1 MNKILELIKIGDVA
15 VSEQKVVETTP
26 ISSPDD
32 KEESKPE
39 KESTSTKKSK
49 SKKQSRGIGRAEL
62 QKDEEDKELNSFKEN
77 IFVVF
82 VECETPGNVGFLART
97 MANFGLK
104 NLVLINPPTLTK
116 EAYYQATHGK
126 YIVEN
131 AKIYKTL
138 DEFYQSQRI
147 DFKVA
152 STGMAGGSYNLSR
165 IPIKPEELGKTLNI
179 SNKIA
184 ILFGREGN
192 GLTNKEI
199 EESDICVS
207 IPTDPTY
214 PIMNISHAAAII
226 FYELFKNKHDF
237 GVKGLEESSGL
248 EKEYLLKDMQDL
260 INSLDI
266 PDHKKRTGM
275 KSFKNIINRAFITG
289 REAHT
294 LKGILRRLKNKIGE
308 K

>member
-1 MNKILELIKIGDVA
+1 MLELIKIGDAA
-15 VSEQKVVETTP
+15 VSEQKVVETTTMT
-26 ISSPDD
+26 SPE
-32 KEESKPE
+32 KEEKSE

-49 SKKQSRGIGRAEL
+49 SKKQSRGTGRVQIPKE
-62 QKDEEDKELNSFKEN
+62 QSEEELNAFKEN
-77 IFVVF
+77 LYVVF
-82 VECETPGNVGFLART
+82 VECETPGNIGFLARS

-104 NLVLINPPTLTK
+104 NLVLLNPPTLTK
-116 EAYYQATHGK
+116 EAFYQATHGK

-165 IPIKPEELGKTLNI
+165 IPIKPEELGKKINVA
-179 SNKIA
+179 NKTA

-192 GLTNKEI
+192 GLTNEEI
-199 EESDICVS
+199 DDCDICVS

-214 PIMNISHAAAII
+214 PIMNISHAGAII

-237 GVKGLEESSGL
+237 GVKGLEESTGL
-248 EKEYLLKDMQDL
+248 EKEYLLKDMHEL
-260 INSLDI
+260 IDYLDI
-266 PDHKKRTGM
+266 PEHKKKNGF
-275 KSFKNIINRAFITG
+275 KSFKNIINRAYITG

-308 K
+308 Q

>member
-1 MNKILELIKIGDVA
+1 MIKIGDTA
-15 VSEQKVVETTP
+15 VSEEKVVETTAMA
-26 ISSPDD
+26 SPEE
-32 KEESKPE
+32 KEESNTE
-39 KESTSTKKSK
+39 KKSTSTKKAK
-49 SKKQSRGIGRAEL
+49 SKTQSRGTGKVKLIRE
-62 QKDEEDKELNSFKEN
+62 KENEEISLFKEN
-77 IFVVF
+77 IYIVF

-104 NLVLINPPTLTK
+104 NLVLINPTKLTN

-131 AKIYKTL
+131 AKIYPTL
-138 DEFYQSQRI
+138 DDFYQSQRI

-165 IPIKPEELGKTLNI
+165 IPIKPEELSKSMNV

-184 ILFGREGN
+184 ILFGREGD
-192 GLTNKEI
+192 GLSNKEI
-199 EESDICVS
+199 GDCDICVS

-226 FYELFKNKHDF
+226 SYELFKNKHEF
-237 GVKGLEESSGL
+237 SVEGLSESSDL
-248 EKEYLLKDMQDL
+248 EKEYLVKDMNDL
-260 INSLDI
+260 IDILDI
-266 PDHKKRTGM
+266 PEHKKKNG
-275 KSFKNIINRAFITG
+275 KKVFNNIISRAFITG

-294 LKGILRRLKNKIGE
+294 LKGILRRIKNKVG
-308 K
+308 KQ

>member
-1 MNKILELIKIGDVA
+1 LIKIGDTA
-15 VSEQKVVETTP
+15 VSEEKVVETTAMA
-26 ISSPDD
+26 SPEE
-32 KEESKPE
+32 KEESKTE
-39 KESTSTKKSK
+39 KKSTSTKKAK
-49 SKKQSRGIGRAEL
+49 SKTQSRGTGKVKLIRE
-62 QKDEEDKELNSFKEN
+62 KENEEISLFKEN
-77 IFVVF
+77 IYIVF

-104 NLVLINPPTLTK
+104 NLVLINPTKLTN

-131 AKIYKTL
+131 AKIYPTL
-138 DEFYQSQRI
+138 DDFYQSQRI

-165 IPIKPEELGKTLNI
+165 IPIKPEELSKSMNV

-184 ILFGREGN
+184 ILFGREGD
-192 GLTNKEI
+192 GLSNKEI
-199 EESDICVS
+199 GDCDICVS

-226 FYELFKNKHDF
+226 FYELLKNKHEF
-237 GVKGLEESSGL
+237 SVEGLNESNDL
-248 EKEYLLKDMQDL
+248 EKEYLVKDMNNL
-260 INSLDI
+260 IDILDI
-266 PDHKKRTGM
+266 PEHKKKNG
-275 KSFKNIINRAFITG
+275 KKVFNNIISRAFITG

-294 LKGILRRLKNKIGE
+294 FKGILRRIKNKVGE
-308 K
+308 Q

>member
-1 MNKILELIKIGDVA
+1 MIKIGDVA
-15 VSEQKVVETTP
+15 VEEKVVETATLN
-26 ISSPDD
+26 SPKE
-32 KEESKPE
+32 KEESKSE
-39 KESTSTKKSK
+39 KQSTSTKKAK
-49 SKKQSRGIGRAEL
+49 SKTQSRGKGRVKIVRE
-62 QKDEEDKELNSFKEN
+62 KEEQEISLFKEN
-77 IFVVF
+77 IYIVF
-82 VECETPGNVGFLART
+82 VECETPGNIGFLART

-104 NLVLINPPTLTK
+104 NLVLINPPKLTN

-131 AKIYKTL
+131 AKIYPTL
-138 DEFYQSQRI
+138 DDFYQSQRI
-147 DFKVA
+147 DFKVG

-165 IPIKPEELGKTLNI
+165 IPIKPEELGKSLNV

-199 EESDICVS
+199 DNCDICVS

-237 GVKGLEESSGL
+237 AVEGLEESNSL
-248 EKEYLLKDMQDL
+248 EKEYLIKDMDAL
-260 INSLDI
+260 IDGLDI
-266 PDHKKRTGM
+266 PEHKKKNGKKVFR
-275 KSFKNIINRAFITG
+275 NIISRAFITG

-294 LKGILRRLKNKIGE
+294 FKGILRRIKNKVGE
-308 K
+308 E

>member
-1 MNKILELIKIGDVA
+1 MIKIGDAA
-15 VSEQKVVETTP
+15 VSEQKVVETNT
-26 ISSPDD
+26 ISSPEK
-32 KEESKPE
+32 KEESKAE
-39 KESTSTKKSK
+39 KKSTSTKKAK
-49 SKKQSRGIGRAEL
+49 SKKQSRGTGRIKTIREN
-62 QKDEEDKELNSFKEN
+62 EEQEVSLFKEN
-77 IFVVF
+77 IYIVF

-104 NLVLINPPTLTK
+104 NLVLINPPTLTN

-131 AKIYKTL
+131 AKIFQTL

-165 IPIKPEELGKTLNI
+165 IPLKPEELGKSMNV

-199 EESDICVS
+199 EDCDICVS

-237 GVKGLEESSGL
+237 GVKGLDESTDL
-248 EKEYLLKDMQDL
+248 EKEYLIKDMKEL
-260 INSLDI
+260 IDSLDI
-266 PDHKKRTGM
+266 PEHKKRNGIKT
-275 KSFKNIINRAFITG
+275 FNNIISRAFITG

-294 LKGILRRLKNKIGE
+294 FKGILRRLKMKIGG

>member
-1 MNKILELIKIGDVA
+1 MIKIGDAA
-15 VSEQKVVETTP
+15 VSEEKVVETTTMA
-26 ISSPDD
+26 SPEN
-32 KEESKPE
+32 KEESKTE
-39 KESTSTKKSK
+39 KKSTSTKKAK
-49 SKKQSRGIGRAEL
+49 SKTQSRGTGRVKL
-62 QKDEEDKELNSFKEN
+62 IRDKEDEKINLFKEN
-77 IFVVF
+77 IYIVF
-82 VECETPGNVGFLART
+82 VECETPGNIGFLART

-104 NLVLINPPTLTK
+104 NLVLINPPTLTND
-116 EAYYQATHGK
+116 AYYQATHGK

-131 AKIYKTL
+131 AKIYQTL

-165 IPIKPEELGKTLNI
+165 IPVKPEELGKSMNV

-199 EESDICVS
+199 EDCDICVS

-226 FYELFKNKHDF
+226 FYELFKNKHDY
-237 GVKGLEESSGL
+237 GVEGLSEGSEF
-248 EKEYLLKDMQDL
+248 EKELVVRDMNDL
-260 INSLDI
+260 IDSLDI
-266 PDHKKRTGM
+266 PEHKKKNGKKT
-275 KSFKNIINRAFITG
+275 FNNIISRAFITG
-289 REAHT
+289 RETHT

-308 K
+308 Q

>member
-1 MNKILELIKIGDVA
+1 MIKIGDTA
-15 VSEQKVVETTP
+15 VSEQKVVETTTMTSEEP
-26 ISSPDD
+26 
-32 KEESKPE
+32 KEESTSE
-39 KESTSTKKSK
+39 KQSTSTKKSK
-49 SKKQSRGIGRAEL
+49 HKAQSRGTVRSKIVKE
-62 QKDEEDKELNSFKEN
+62 QEDEEVSLFKEN
-77 IFVVF
+77 IYIVF
-82 VECETPGNVGFLART
+82 VECETPGNIGFLART

-104 NLVLINPPTLTK
+104 NLVLINPPTLTND
-116 EAYYQATHGK
+116 AYYQATHGK
-126 YIVEN
+126 YIVKN
-131 AKIYKTL
+131 AKIFPTL

-165 IPIKPEELGKTLNI
+165 IPLKPEELGKSMNV

-226 FYELFKNKHDF
+226 FYELFKNKHEF
-237 GVKGLEESSGL
+237 GVEGLNESTDL
-248 EKEYLLKDMQDL
+248 EKDYLLKDMSDL
-260 INSLDI
+260 IDSLEI
-266 PDHKKRTGM
+266 PDHKKRNGLKT
-275 KSFKNIINRAFITG
+275 FNNIISRAFITS

-294 LKGILRRLKNKIGE
+294 FKGILRRLKNKIGE

>member
-1 MNKILELIKIGDVA
+1 MIKIGDAA
-15 VSEQKVVETTP
+15 VSEEKVVETAT
-26 ISSPDD
+26 ITSTEN
-32 KEESKPE
+32 KEESKSE
-39 KESTSTKKSK
+39 KKSTSTKKAK
-49 SKKQSRGIGRAEL
+49 SKTQSRGTGRVKLVRE
-62 QKDEEDKELNSFKEN
+62 KEDEEISLFKEN
-77 IFVVF
+77 IYIVF
-82 VECETPGNVGFLART
+82 VECETPGNIGFLART

-104 NLVLINPPTLTK
+104 NLVLINPPTLTN

-147 DFKVA
+147 DFKVG

-165 IPIKPEELGKTLNI
+165 IPVRPEELGKSMNV

-184 ILFGREGN
+184 ILFGREGD

-199 EESDICVS
+199 GDCDICVS

-226 FYELFKNKHDF
+226 FYELFKNKHDY
-237 GVKGLEESSGL
+237 GVEGLKDSTPL
-248 EKEYLLKDMQDL
+248 EKEYLVKDMDRL
-260 INSLDI
+260 IDSLDI
-266 PDHKKRTGM
+266 PEHKKKNGKKT
-275 KSFKNIINRAFITG
+275 FNNIISRAFITG

-294 LKGILRRLKNKIGE
+294 LKGILRRLNNKLGGQ
-308 K
+308 